1 MASCAADACCS
12 DTRAMPPDA
21 IQQVQSN
28 GRARAHCSGS
38 ILAAVPGAIVVRG
51 REPFSVPPPGRS
63 LGRLWATSRDHL
75 RTTPMRSRQTSGV
88 RLELPNHMQ
97 RAIDASGNTCPHC
110 GHAPALTGACCTGI
124 TLSMRSSG
132 STDAHPLVPVLVA
145 ECPRCGH
152 ECTITFTLGRLDGRG
167 RVRRTFRGLLR
178 GARLVRRSGG
188 GRHER

>member
-1 MASCAADACCS
+1 
-12 DTRAMPPDA
+12 MPPLFL
-21 IQQVQSN
+21 QQAQRN
-28 GRARAHCSGS
+28 HCARAHCGGS
-38 ILAAVPGAIVVRG
+38 VLAAVPGAIVVRG
-51 REPFSVPPPGRS
+51 MEPFSVPPPGRS
-63 LGRLWATSRDHL
+63 LGRLRATSQDHV
-75 RTTPMRSRQTSGV
+75 RTTPMRSRHTSCV

-97 RAIDASGNTCPHC
+97 QAIDASGNTCPHC
-110 GHAPALTGACCTGI
+110 AHAPALTGPCCTGI

-152 ECTITFTLGRLDGRG
+152 ECTITFTLGRLDRRG